1 MVSGK
6 VFLVYLIL
14 LLSDYSVLYF
24 RFRLIFVC
32 MTMCRTCKKVHLLFK
47 VTKQISVAIATT
59 V

>member
-1 MVSGK
+1 
-6 VFLVYLIL
+6 
-14 LLSDYSVLYF
+14 
-24 RFRLIFVC
+24 